1 MKKFIWISLAVVVLA
16 PAAYSQERIYRCGN
30 QYTNTLPE
38 AGAQGCKVV
47 EGANVSVI
55 TRPTRVVPVANAAAN
70 TASPGQK
77 PDVAAQKARDSDS
90 RLILESELS
99 RSRSRQHELLKEY
112 NNGEPEKM
120 GSEGRNHQKYLDRVA
135 DMKANLARNEND
147 MTAIQRELTRLL
159 ATK

>member
-1 MKKFIWISLAVVVLA
+1 MNKFAWIPLVAALLAA
-16 PAAYSQERIYRCGN
+16 TSYAQERIYRCGN

-38 AGAQGCKVV
+38 AGAQGCKLV

-55 TRPTRVVPVANAAAN
+55 KGTRATPVVPLASGGAAA
-70 TASPGQK
+70 SGLK
-77 PDVAAQKARDSDS
+77 PDAAAQKARDSDA

-99 RSRSRQHELLKEY
+99 RAQSRQLELLKDY

-135 DMKANLARNEND
+135 GMLANLERNQND
-147 MTAIQRELTRLL
+147 IAAIQRELTRLS
-159 ATK
+159 ASK